1 MKQLITFCIGLFLCI
16 ISSFAQSYDTTQF
29 YGKNNFLFQHIDKTP
44 ISTGLL
50 RDYGIDFQE
59 LDNYT
64 GAALHNSNFTSP
76 SNTIL

>member
-1 MKQLITFCIGLFLCI
+1 MKQLTTLCVSLMLCI

-29 YGKNNFLFQHIDKTP
+29 YGKNNYLFQHIDKSP
-44 ISTGLL
+44 ITTGLL

-64 GAALHNSNFTSP
+64 VLYHTNLTSP